1 MEGVPAR
8 LDQPHRVPG
17 SATAKE
23 EEDMSRERIEPDA
36 RAEILRE
43 LISDATSETPRTM
56 EDGADQ
62 QGAVRF
68 LQRKLNELE
77 TQVITG
83 D

>member
-1 MEGVPAR
+1 MR
-8 LDQPHRVPG
+8 
-17 SATAKE
+17 
-23 EEDMSRERIEPDA
+23 RERVERNVRVA
-36 RAEILRE
+36 VLRD
-43 LISDATSETPRTM
+43 LISDAASETPRTI
-56 EDGADQ
+56 EDGIEQ

>member
-1 MEGVPAR
+1 
-8 LDQPHRVPG
+8 
-17 SATAKE
+17 
-23 EEDMSRERIEPDA
+23 MSRERIDQDA

-62 QGAVRF
+62 QGAARF
-68 LQRKLNELE
+68 LQRKLRELE
-77 TQVITG
+77 TGVITG